1 MPDSSEWSGPSLP
14 PGMAPRDASTD
25 SRLMSA
31 AVLTK
36 VAPAGSSRL
45 LADVKALE
53 RADEKRAP
61 ALIRLEATL
70 GRDFADRLV
79 SALSTEPK
87 R

>member
-1 MPDSSEWSGPSLP
+1 
-14 PGMAPRDASTD
+14 
-25 SRLMSA
+25 MSA

-45 LADVKALE
+45 LADVKALDGRDRGE
-53 RADEKRAP
+53 RAP
-61 ALIRLEATL
+61 ALSRLEAAL

-79 SALSTEPK
+79 TALSTEPK